1 MIYEKKKSEAKN
13 LVTLSLEG
21 IVVGKSQH
29 YFYCFPNAF
38 SIWMIVSPLL
48 HVNGAVCSQP
58 QPGSKRVGIAIPYLP
73 QSANTSII
81 TTIL

>member
-1 MIYEKKKSEAKN
+1 MKKKKSEAKN

-38 SIWMIVSPLL
+38 SIWMIVSLL
-48 HVNGAVCSQP
+48 LSCIWGRLFSTPSKEQTCIYAEPEFVN
-58 QPGSKRVGIAIPYLP
+58 L
-73 QSANTSII
+73 
-81 TTIL
+81 